1 MRKNKPGSWI
11 ILGSFILLI
20 CLPWFF
26 WFFLEELVDTTNY
39 ENRQY
44 ASRPRLT
51 LGSYI
56 HFATDYTNYLNDSIP
71 FRNSLVTLNNAIDY
85 FIYNTSPDTDVII
98 GKDNW
103 LFYGT
108 TGDGNPL
115 SCYQGNNLLSEN
127 ELVQIAENCLR
138 QRDYLASLGKA
149 FIIYIAPNK
158 ERIYSEYMPD
168 CYGLPAENYRALQIY
183 RYLSRNTDL
192 HVVYAY
198 DELMQTKRLLSD
210 NLYYK
215 TDTHWNAVGGYVGAR
230 LLLHELDIDI
240 PAIDS
245 DQIRIIHG
253 NQHSGDLAGMLNL
266 SKQLEFSDPEYS
278 VAGYPM
284 NHFERLD
291 GDILTSFDCKASS
304 PDHRKLYILRDSFAI
319 AMYPYL
325 GSQFSETFFRHY
337 DTDLHEDFLEHDP
350 DIVVMEVVER
360 KLDALATFSI

>member
-1 MRKNKPGSWI
+1 MLGPRI
-11 ILGSFILLI
+11 IFGSFVFLI

-26 WFFLEELVDTTNY
+26 WFFLEEIVDTTNY
-39 ENRQY
+39 ENRIH

-51 LGSYI
+51 LGTYM
-56 HFATDYTNYLNDSIP
+56 HFASDYTNYMNDSIP

-85 FIYNTSPDTDVII
+85 FIYNTSSDTDVII

-108 TGDGNPL
+108 TGDGNPM
-115 SCYQGNNLLSEN
+115 SCYLGKDLLSEE
-127 ELVQIAENCLR
+127 ELAQIAENCVR
-138 QRDYLASLGKA
+138 QRDYLVSLGKE
-149 FIIYIAPNK
+149 FVIYIAPNK

-168 CYGLPAENYRALQIY
+168 WYGAPAENYRALQVY

-198 DELMQTKRLLSD
+198 DELMKTKELLSED
-210 NLYYK
+210 LYYK
-215 TDTHWNAVGGYVGAR
+215 TDTHWNAIGGYVGSR
-230 LLLHELDIDI
+230 LLLHELGVEL
-240 PAIDS
+240 PSIDS
-245 DQIRIIHG
+245 DQINILHE

-266 SKQLEFSDPEYS
+266 SNQLESVDPEYS
-278 VAGYPM
+278 VVGYPT

-291 GDILTSFDCKASS
+291 GDILTAFDCKASYAE
-304 PDHRKLYILRDSFAI
+304 PRKLYMLRDSFAI

-337 DTDLHEDFLEHDP
+337 DSDVHDDFLAHDP
-350 DIVVMEVVER
+350 DVVVMEVVER
-360 KLDALATFSI
+360 KLDALATFSIL